1 MFGRISLELVRRSMT
16 REFTTVEQV
25 GYYLTQKL
33 YGYYDLQMERMDSDV
48 ISSDDDY
55 LEGLIDAT
63 QMTLIKCGI
72 DYLDFETYVD
82 KVETAVW
89 KEVK

>member
-1 MFGRISLELVRRSMT
+1 MT

>member
-1 MFGRISLELVRRSMT
+1 VFGKISLEQVRRVMT
-16 REFTTVEQV
+16 REFVTVEQV

-33 YGYYDLQMERMDSDV
+33 YGYYDIAMERLDNEVVTSE
-48 ISSDDDY
+48 DDY

-63 QMTLIKCGI
+63 SMTLIKCGI
-72 DYLDFETYVD
+72 EYLDFETYVD

-89 KEVK
+89 KEAK

>member
-1 MFGRISLELVRRSMT
+1 MT
-16 REFTTVEQV
+16 KPFTKIEQI

-33 YGYYDLQMERMDSDV
+33 YGYYDMAMERLDNDV
-48 ISSDDDY
+48 ISSEDDY

-63 QMTLIKCGI
+63 SMALIKCGI
-72 DYLDFETYVD
+72 EYLDFETYVD

-89 KEVK
+89 KEAR

>member
-1 MFGRISLELVRRSMT
+1 LEMVRRSMT
-16 REFTTVEQV
+16 RPFTKIEQI
-25 GYYLTQKL
+25 GSYLTQKL
-33 YGYYDLQMERMDSDV
+33 YGYYDMAMERLDNEV
-48 ISSDDDY
+48 VSSEDDY

-63 QMTLIKCGI
+63 SMALIKCGI
-72 DYLDFETYVD
+72 EYLDFETYVD